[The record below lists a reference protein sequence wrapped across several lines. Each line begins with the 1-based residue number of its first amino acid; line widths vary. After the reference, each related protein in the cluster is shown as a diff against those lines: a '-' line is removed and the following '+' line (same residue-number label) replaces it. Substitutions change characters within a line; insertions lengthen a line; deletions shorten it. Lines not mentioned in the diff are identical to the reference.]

1 VIEIKSQKNKDEDKD
16 FCLIILSG
24 SPEMVEP
31 LCLGHEE
38 RGRRNLLLF
47 IRKKAIQ
54 DMQQQNLEN
63 REEEEELT

>member
-1 VIEIKSQKNKDEDKD
+1 
-16 FCLIILSG
+16 
-24 SPEMVEP
+24 MVEP